1 MSSCV
6 MGKHGESG
14 TVVVRY
20 VPIVIEGEEGGDGG
34 EKAGDSPAHYSL
46 PASGVVDDRSSLSS
60 LASDNSVEAGGRREG
75 GCGRRRRDGGL
86 SPEYYSWDDWRERRK
101 LSGVVAD
108 SELVWGA
115 KGRGIRQVRKYR
127 YIIFSIG
134 SFENIRKLNV
144 FKGHKGHNTIINF
157 HAH

>member
-6 MGKHGESG
+6 MGKYGESG
-14 TVVVRY
+14 AVVVRY

-34 EKAGDSPAHYSL
+34 EKAGDNHANYSL
-46 PASGVVDDRSSLSS
+46 PACGVVDDRSSLSS

-75 GCGRRRRDGGL
+75 GCGRRR

-115 KGRGIRQVRKYR
+115 RGRVIRQVSKYR
-127 YIIFSIG
+127 YIF
-134 SFENIRKLNV
+134 LV
-144 FKGHKGHNTIINF
+144 
-157 HAH
+157 